1 MGKKGML
8 ISLESCDGGGKS
20 TQSKLIIKYFEDL
33 GKKIKYLHFPMY
45 GHNMFSE
52 MVTNFLQGQYGDNGK
67 VDPIFVSNIYSMDR
81 YMYKDELL
89 KDLEENDV
97 LLVDRYVFSN
107 VAYQTSKIKN
117 GYFKTKDELRNH
129 IIHFE
134 FSFLRLPYPD
144 LILFLD
150 VPIIEIENRL
160 RKERIGADR
169 EYLNGKAD
177 IHENDISYQEKVR
190 DVYLS
195 LISMKNFKIVN
206 TNDNERILSPNEIFD
221 SYKKHLIIK

>member
-1 MGKKGML
+1 MGIL
-8 ISLESCDGGGKS
+8 INLEGCDSAGKS
-20 TQSKLIIKYFEDL
+20 TQVKLIKHFYENK
-33 GKKIKYLHFPMY
+33 GKKIKHIHFPMY

-52 MVTNFLQGQYGDNGK
+52 MVTNFLQGQYGDNDK

-117 GYFKTKDELRNH
+117 GYFKSKEELINH
-129 IIHFE
+129 ITDFE
-134 FSFLRLPYPD
+134 FNFLKLPYPN

-150 VPIIEIENRL
+150 VPLFEIENRL

-169 EYLNGKAD
+169 EYLNGKSD
-177 IHENDISYQEKVR
+177 IHENDISYQEAVR
-190 DVYLS
+190 NIYVS
-195 LISMKNFKIVN
+195 LQGYKNYKIVN
-206 TNDNERILSPNEIFD
+206 TYDGRVLDPKTIFD